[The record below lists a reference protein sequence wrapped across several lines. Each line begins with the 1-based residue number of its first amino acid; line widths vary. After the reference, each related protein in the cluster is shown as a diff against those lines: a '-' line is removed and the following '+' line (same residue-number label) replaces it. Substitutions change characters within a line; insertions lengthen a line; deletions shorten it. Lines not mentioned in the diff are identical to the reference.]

1 MKVLFV
7 CTGNTCRSCMAEAI
21 FNKLCTM
28 DNITASSAGLSVVKS
43 SKTSKHSASLVN
55 KYLNVDIS
63 NKDALQLTE
72 GIIREADLILTMTAY
87 MRDVLRNSF
96 PDLSS
101 KIYMLNEYVGISGDV
116 LDPYGGDIA
125 IYTETFKSL
134 KASIELLLYKLKGDK
149 STS

>member
-1 MKVLFV
+1 
-7 CTGNTCRSCMAEAI
+7 MAEAI

-28 DNITASSAGLSVVKS
+28 DNITASSAGLSVVKD

-63 NKDALQLTE
+63 DKYALQLTE
-72 GIIREADLILTMTAY
+72 GIIKESDLILTMTVY
-87 MRDVLRNSF
+87 MRDILRNNF
-96 PDLSS
+96 PNLSS
-101 KIYMLNEYVGISGDV
+101 KIYVLNEYVGVSGDV

-125 IYTETFKSL
+125 IYTETFNSL